1 MAAGGV
7 TLCRAE
13 AETGAPSA
21 SPVTLGEPVEAV
33 EARLGPPDSYFGMGD
48 RMVYYYE
55 AGHVEFTNAAVASA
69 VWHSPEA
76 LADQARRRE
85 EAEARQREQ
94 ARALAEHRREEGLR
108 VLDAKLADPDF
119 QVAPA
124 AERVV
129 FWRGFRAAYPEIP
142 ATREYQ
148 TALLEWAREERT
160 AAEEARQDA
169 AMAAMT
175 RQVEQARLE
184 ALRAEEEAALNR
196 RRIAELE
203 QASVPV
209 RLPSPPEAA
218 ADPVV
223 VLETIYYGS
232 GGIWRRP
239 EAEPTEPRPPPRS
252 RYGVESRLG
261 PQGTPVFGVRP

>member
-1 MAAGGV
+1 V
-7 TLCRAE
+7 TLCRADAE
-13 AETGAPSA
+13 ADVPSA
-21 SPVTLGEPVEAV
+21 SPVSLGEPVDAV

-55 AGHVEFTNAAVASA
+55 AGHIEFTNAAVAAA
-69 VWHSPEA
+69 VWHSPET
-76 LADQARRRE
+76 LAEQARRRE
-85 EAEARQREQ
+85 EVEARQREQ
-94 ARALAEHRREEGLR
+94 ARALAELRREEGLR

-119 QVAPA
+119 QAASA

-129 FWRGFRAAYPEIP
+129 FWRGFRSSYPEIP

-148 TALLEWAREERT
+148 TALLEWAHEERT

-169 AMAAMT
+169 ALAAMT
-175 RQVEQARLE
+175 RQVERARLE
-184 ALRAEEEAALNR
+184 ALRAEEEAALTR

-203 QASVPV
+203 QASVPM
-209 RLPSPPEAA
+209 RLPPPPEAA

-223 VLETIYYGS
+223 ILETIFYGS
-232 GGIWRRP
+232 GGVWRRP
-239 EAEPTEPRPPPRS
+239 DAEPAEPRPPPRS